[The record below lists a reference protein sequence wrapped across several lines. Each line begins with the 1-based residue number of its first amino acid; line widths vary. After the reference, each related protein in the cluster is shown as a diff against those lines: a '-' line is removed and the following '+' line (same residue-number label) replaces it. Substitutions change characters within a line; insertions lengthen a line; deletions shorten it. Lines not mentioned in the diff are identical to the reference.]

1 QLRLSETK
9 ITDAGMDTIAKMAS
23 LESLNIFG
31 TAVTDAG
38 LQKIAALPQLKRLY
52 LWQSKVTPAGIEE
65 LKKKLP
71 QCQIQ
76 SGL

>member
-1 QLRLSETK
+1 
-9 ITDAGMDTIAKMAS
+9 MDTIAKMAS

-38 LQKIAALPQLKRLY
+38 LQKLAALPQLKRLY
-52 LWQSKVTPAGIEE
+52 VWQSKVTPAGIEE

-71 QCQIQ
+71 KCQIQ